1 MSPGSRGGASRLA
14 DLPELNV
21 AFFAFLL
28 NFVWEFLQVPF
39 FRGMAEAPHW
49 EAVQSCTLATV
60 GDAGIALVAFW
71 MVALAARS
79 RSWVIHPTPRQL
91 LGFVAMGVGITMA
104 FEWLATEVLDRWS
117 YAESMPTL
125 PLLGTGLLPIL
136 QWIVLPPAI
145 VWLVRRQLS

>member
-1 MSPGSRGGASRLA
+1 MSPGFRGGASRLA

-60 GDAGIALVAFW
+60 GDAGIALVSFW
-71 MVALAARS
+71 TVALAVRS
-79 RSWVIHPTPRQL
+79 RSWVIHPTTRQL
-91 LGFVAMGVGITMA
+91 LGFVAVGIGITIT

-117 YAESMPTL
+117 YAEPMPTL

-145 VWLVRRQLS
+145 VWLVRRQLT

>member
-1 MSPGSRGGASRLA
+1 MSPGSPGGASRLA

-49 EAVQSCTLATV
+49 EAVQSCTLATL

-71 MVALAARS
+71 IVALAARS
-79 RSWVIHPTPRQL
+79 RSWVIHPTARQL
-91 LGFVAMGVGITMA
+91 MGFLAVGVVITIT

-125 PLLGTGLLPIL
+125 PLLGTGVLPIL
-136 QWIVLPPAI
+136 QWIVLPPVV
-145 VWLVRRQLS
+145 VWLVRRQLT